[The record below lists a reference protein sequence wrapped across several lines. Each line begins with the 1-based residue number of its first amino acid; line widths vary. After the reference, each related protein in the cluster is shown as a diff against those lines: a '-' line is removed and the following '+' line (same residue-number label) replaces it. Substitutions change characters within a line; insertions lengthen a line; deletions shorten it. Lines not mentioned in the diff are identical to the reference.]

1 MSNNQLNNVC
11 LSKAS
16 DQLTKLY
23 PSNNDN
29 TRNDSSLHNLTPSA
43 LDNWMPS
50 NIEQNLEV
58 LFSVLKKCSIDDKI
72 FSNLKTLFPYI

>member
-1 MSNNQLNNVC
+1 MNVKFAFYCLKGIKSSKMSNNQLNNVC

-50 NIEQNLEV
+50 NIEHK
-58 LFSVLKKCSIDDKI
+58 S
-72 FSNLKTLFPYI
+72 

>member
-50 NIEQNLEV
+50 NIEH
-58 LFSVLKKCSIDDKI
+58 KA
-72 FSNLKTLFPYI
+72 